1 MSVESVKGYLKQF
14 GLDDRVMEFTQS
26 SATVALAAKALHCE
40 PELIAKTLSF
50 LQNGKVVLVVMAG
63 DTRVDNPKYKERFS
77 CKAKMLTPEEAVALT
92 GHPIGGV
99 CPFDLPDGVTVY
111 LDESLQ
117 RFDTVYPA
125 AGSDSSAVRVTV
137 DELYRA
143 SKAAGWVDIAKE

>member
-26 SATVALAAKALHCE
+26 SATVALAAEALHCE
-40 PELIAKTLSF
+40 PALIAKTLSF
-50 LQNGKVVLVVMAG
+50 LQNGKAVLVVMAG

-125 AGSDSSAVRVTV
+125 AGSDSSAVRVTLE
-137 DELYRA
+137 ELYRA